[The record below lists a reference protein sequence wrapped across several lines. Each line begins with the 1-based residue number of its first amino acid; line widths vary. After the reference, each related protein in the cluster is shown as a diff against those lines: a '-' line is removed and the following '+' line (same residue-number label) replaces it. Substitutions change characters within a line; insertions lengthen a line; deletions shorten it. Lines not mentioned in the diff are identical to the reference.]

1 MICVVV
7 AVALLVCQATTVHGG
22 ACENKEVQRVPF
34 YCLKVLCRFSGHH
47 PKLTITLTGRRPFT
61 STPSSQ
67 TYTQHL

>member
-47 PKLTITLTGRRPFT
+47 PKLTLFLTSALYA